1 MTLTQNE
8 TVTHRTFSI
17 ERTYPVSP
25 ARVFA
30 AFADPVVKR
39 RWFVDGEG
47 WDIDEYTSDFRIG
60 GHEISRFRFEGGPPI
75 SNDTLYLDIVPE
87 QRLIF
92 SYTMALSGAIFS
104 ASLATITFAAT
115 DAGTRMVYTEQG
127 TFIGDPE
134 QAVGRE
140 TGCQELLD
148 KLGAEL
154 AA

>member
-1 MTLTQNE
+1 MTPTQNDP
-8 TVTHRTFSI
+8 VTHRTFSI
-17 ERTYPVSP
+17 ERTYPVTP

-47 WDIDEYTSDFRIG
+47 WDIDEYTTDFRVG
-60 GHEISRFRFEGGPPI
+60 GHEISRFRFQGGPRI

-92 SYTMALSGAIFS
+92 SYTMALSDAIFS

-115 DAGTRMVYTEQG
+115 ETGTRLVYTEQG

-134 QAVGRE
+134 QATGRE
-140 TGCQELLD
+140 VGCQELFD
-148 KLGAEL
+148 KLGLEL